1 MQIKGRNW
9 MVALQMYPYYWE
21 KEVRWDSH
29 SDPSASAV
37 FGYNPLDLIFL
48 TGVFYLIGGGASF
61 TNNATKNTA
70 WAFRSCTKE

>member
-48 TGVFYLIGGGASF
+48 TGFFLPNWRWGKF
-61 TNNATKNTA
+61 HEQCN
-70 WAFRSCTKE
+70 KEYRMGLS